1 MFALIGRLAARYR
14 WAIVAA
20 WIVAAVFITL
30 VAPNID
36 DVAVNDQRA
45 FLQAE
50 APSIEAAETVE
61 EYFPERTSPS
71 SAAIVFRASEVG
83 DASASGESG
92 GGSLLEGET
101 GAFIGQITE
110 WLRGPDAPKV
120 VERVTSPIGPDQQT
134 AAALVAED
142 GRVALISVAFS
153 SIGTE
158 EVTLEAVEQIGERLD
173 AAPASLNTYIT
184 GDAAII
190 GAYDQATRESLD
202 STTWITIMLVIL
214 ILLAVY
220 RSPISPLIPLGTI
233 ALAYLI
239 SRGFIAFLGDGIIT
253 ISGYTNIF
261 LIVILFGA
269 GTDYCLFLISRFRE
283 EMAKTEAPRPAATE
297 TVRTVG
303 ETIASS
309 AGTVIVG
316 LSTMAFAKLGLFNT
330 TGPSVAIGVFITLI
344 AGLTLTP
351 ALLALLGDRA
361 FWPRRSAGVGES
373 RIWHWWSTQVTDHPW
388 IALGVGLTLLLP
400 LALYGEGQ
408 HRTFDLLADLP
419 EDMEAREGFGVLSDS
434 LGAGTMQPLTLV
446 LVAEDSMTDP
456 SRLKMQNQLVQRVQG
471 LEHVRE
477 VRSFTGSLDQDTLQ
491 VSGQL
496 EDQLA
501 GVQQAQQQLADLGP
515 LAALAPSDMIQE
527 AAGALLDLRAYLSQL
542 GEAYPEVQDD
552 PGYRKAN
559 DALQQLFS
567 AVQQGS
573 LSSLPEG
580 PAALLGDLTDGL
592 EGLQERFQD
601 REGAIMLPDTYVKN
615 NEGLRQ
621 LREAYF
627 STDARAARLQ
637 VVLDSGPYTEEALST
652 VVSLRDLMQNET
664 SLDGYV
670 EGASAVVADLQTAS
684 AGDMV
689 RSIVFVLIGVFVVL
703 VLLLRALV
711 APVYLILTILVSYG
725 ATLGIVRLVFSDLLG
740 TGGVTWWVPIFMF
753 VMLVALGMDYNI
765 FLMGRV
771 KEEVQRHG
779 NHEGTRLAVA
789 KTGGIITS
797 AGIIMAG
804 TFAAMMSGQ
813 ITGLVQIGFAVSLG
827 VLLDTFVVRTAL
839 VPAIAVLLGD
849 WNWWPKRPEASD

>member
-1 MFALIGRLAARYR
+1 
-14 WAIVAA
+14 
-20 WIVAAVFITL
+20 
-30 VAPNID
+30 
-36 DVAVNDQRA
+36 
-45 FLQAE
+45 
-50 APSIEAAETVE
+50 
-61 EYFPERTSPS
+61 
-71 SAAIVFRASEVG
+71 
-83 DASASGESG
+83 
-92 GGSLLEGET
+92 
-101 GAFIGQITE
+101 
-110 WLRGPDAPKV
+110 
-120 VERVTSPIGPDQQT
+120 VTSPIGAEEQT

-158 EVTLEAVEQIGERLD
+158 EVTRQALEQIGERLD
-173 AAPASLNTYIT
+173 AAPASLKTYIT

-202 STTWITIMLVIL
+202 STTWITIVLVIL

-220 RSPISPLIPLGTI
+220 RSPVSPLIPLGTI

-239 SRGFIAFLGDGIIT
+239 SRGFVALLGDGIIT

-283 EMAKTEAPRPAATE
+283 EMTKKDAPREAATE

-330 TGPSVAIGVFITLI
+330 TGPSVAVGVFVTLI

-351 ALLALLGDRA
+351 ALLALLGDHA

-373 RIWHWWSTQVTDHPW
+373 RIWHWWSTRVTSHPW
-388 IALGVGLTLLLP
+388 LALGVGLALLLP
-400 LALYGEGQ
+400 LAVYGEGQ

-419 EDMEAREGFGVLSDS
+419 KDMEAREGFGVLSDS

-446 LVAEDSMTDP
+446 LVGEDSMTAP
-456 SRLKMQNQLVQRVQG
+456 SRLKMQRELAQRVQG

-477 VRSFTGSLDQDTLQ
+477 VRSFSGSLDQDTLQ

-501 GVQQAQQQLADLGP
+501 GVRQAQQQLADLGP
-515 LAALAPSDMIQE
+515 LTALAPTDMIQE
-527 AAGALLDLRAYLSQL
+527 AGGALLDLRAYLDQL
-542 GEAYPEVQDD
+542 GEAYPEVQND

-559 DALQQLFS
+559 ESLQQLFT

-573 LSSLPEG
+573 LSSLPKG
-580 PAALLGDLTDGL
+580 PAAVLGDLAEGL
-592 EGLQERFQD
+592 EGLQEQFRD
-601 REGAIMLPDTYVKN
+601 REGAIMLPDTYIKN

-627 STDARAARLQ
+627 SANARAARLQ
-637 VVLDSGPYTEEALST
+637 VVLDSGPYAEEALAT
-652 VVSLRDLMQNET
+652 VDTLRGLMQEQT
-664 SLDGYV
+664 SVEGYV
-670 EGASAVVADLQTAS
+670 EGASAVVADLQSAS

-771 KEEVQRHG
+771 KEEVERHG
-779 NHEGTRLAVA
+779 NREGTRLAVA

-849 WNWWPKRPEASD
+849 WNWWPKRPRKESPS

>member
-1 MFALIGRLAARYR
+1 VFALIGRLTARYR

-20 WIVAAVFITL
+20 WIVAAVLITL
-30 VAPNID
+30 VAPSID

-45 FLQAE
+45 FLAAE

-71 SAAIVFRASEVG
+71 SVAIVFQASEVG

-92 GGSLLEGET
+92 GDSLLEGET

-110 WLRGPDAPKV
+110 WLRDPDAPKV
-120 VERVTSPIGPDQQT
+120 VERVTSPIGADQQT

-158 EVTLEAVEQIGERLD
+158 EVTREAVERIGERLD
-173 AAPASLNTYIT
+173 AAPASLSTYIT

-283 EMAKTEAPRPAATE
+283 EMAKMDAARPAATE

-361 FWPRRSAGVGES
+361 FWPRRSAGVGDS
-373 RIWHWWSTQVTDHPW
+373 RIWHWWSTRVTDHPW
-388 IALGVGLTLLLP
+388 VALGVGLALLLP
-400 LALYGEGQ
+400 LALYGQGQ
-408 HRTFDLLADLP
+408 DRNFDLLADLP
-419 EDMEAREGFGVLSDS
+419 EDVEAREGFDVLSDS

-446 LVAEDSMTDP
+446 LVGEDSLTDP
-456 SRLKMQNQLVQRVQG
+456 SSLKMQSDFLQRILG

-477 VRSFTGSLDQDTLQ
+477 VRSFTGSLDEKTLK

-496 EDQLA
+496 EDQLT
-501 GVQQAQQQLADLGP
+501 GVRQAQQQLADLGP
-515 LAALAPSDMIQE
+515 LAALAPSDMIRE

-542 GEAYPEVQDD
+542 GEAYPDVEDD
-552 PGYRKAN
+552 PGFRQAN
-559 DALQQLFS
+559 EALQQLFS
-567 AVQQGS
+567 AVQEGS

-580 PAALLGDLTDGL
+580 PTAVLDDLTEGL
-592 EGLQERFQD
+592 EGLQERFRNRD
-601 REGAIMLPDTYVKN
+601 GAIMLPETYLEN
-615 NEGLRQ
+615 NEGLRR

-627 STDARAARLQ
+627 SVDARVARLQ

-652 VVSLRDLMQNET
+652 VETLRDLMHDEP
-664 SLDGYV
+664 SVDGYV
-670 EGASAVVADLQTAS
+670 EGPSAVVADLQSAS

-725 ATLGIVRLVFSDLLG
+725 ATLGIVRLVFTDLMG

-779 NHEGTRLAVA
+779 NREGTRLAVA

-813 ITGLVQIGFAVSLG
+813 ITGLVQLGFAVSLG

-849 WNWWPKRPEASD
+849 WNWWPKRPKASG